1 MKFFRGNDIVFWRWR
16 LFFSFLFFYKIKY
29 TSLQLDV
36 FFFLCLLYKV
46 IKNATCSIYKSIK
59 H

>member
-16 LFFSFLFFYKIKY
+16 LFFLSFFLQNKIYKFAARCLFF
-29 TSLQLDV
+29 SLSAV
-36 FFFLCLLYKV
+36 KV